1 MAKGTTGFTARD
13 HGFRFV
19 NFFQFS
25 FEFRLP
31 LLRPVDLGRIIFG
44 LCGGMCFAALDYF
57 HADVDV
63 LPLDTQPPR
72 GTRLYAYLWRRQLR
86 SLVMPKV
93 PLKILEWMVR
103 SDEDL
108 AERTAGAEFT
118 KAKRKIDRGEPAV
131 LLLIRAGGMTS
142 PTQNHQV
149 VATGYELDEASGEV
163 EVFLYDPNHPDEEP
177 HISFNLDPEKGGP
190 SQSTEEPLRGF
201 FVLDYAPRK
210 RGLPEDTDA
219 ALELVPAEASVATT
233 STGAVPMAANTV
245 RGGSGGPQAG
255 TSLSDEERRDLLEL
269 YRGLRVTDVS
279 DGMDMVN
286 LWDRGN
292 MDPSIRPLWRDT
304 DGFGHRVYGFAHT
317 VRFVPTNRPVTPR
330 SPEETRAFIRHWYRE
345 WAPGPHRDTIREGD
359 LIVIDGQGLDVGY
372 IGSNNALG
380 WIAAGAVGA
389 VTNGGCRDTDELI
402 KQRVPVYSRIVCKTI
417 RPGRL
422 EFMDEQVTVT
432 VGGVMVRPGDLVVAD
447 GDGVVVVPIEM
458 AREVGEYAWEVA
470 KGDKAGRRKLYERV
484 GLPMDDTI

>member
-1 MAKGTTGFTARD
+1 MAKVVTGFSPLD

-25 FEFRLP
+25 LEFRLP

-44 LCGGMCFAALDYF
+44 LCGGMCYAALDYF

-63 LPLDTQPPR
+63 PPLDTQPQR

-93 PLKILEWMVR
+93 PLKIMEWMMR

-108 AERTAGAEFT
+108 AQRTAGAEFA
-118 KAKRKIDRGEPAV
+118 KAKRRIDKGEPAV

-149 VATGYELDEASGEV
+149 VATGYELDESSGQAK
-163 EVFLYDPNHPDEEP
+163 VFLYDPNHPGKEP
-177 HISFNLDPEKGGP
+177 QISFSLDPEEAGP

-201 FVLDYAPRK
+201 FVLDYGPRI
-210 RGLPEDTDA
+210 RGLPLDLEA
-219 ALELVPAEASVATT
+219 ALESVPSGAPGPRGALSLGATT
-233 STGAVPMAANTV
+233 LTDEDT
-245 RGGSGGPQAG
+245 GPQSG
-255 TSLSDEERRDLLEL
+255 SVLPDEKRSALLKL
-269 YRGLRVTDVS
+269 YDGLRVTDVS
-279 DGMDMVN
+279 DGMDIVN

-292 MDPSIRPLWRDT
+292 MDPCIRPLWRDT
-304 DGFGHRVYGFAHT
+304 DAFGHRVYGFAHT

-330 SPEETRAFIRHWYRE
+330 SPEEARAFIRHWYRE
-345 WAPGPHRDTIREGD
+345 WAPGPRSDTIRDGD
-359 LIVIDGQGLDVGY
+359 FIVIDGQGLDVGY

-402 KQRVPVYSRIVCKTI
+402 KQGVPVYSRLVCKTI

-422 EFMDEQVTVT
+422 EFMDEQVPVT

-447 GDGVVVVPIEM
+447 GDGVVVVPIEV
-458 AREVGEYAWEVA
+458 AKEVGEYAWEVA
-470 KGDKAGRRKLYERV
+470 EGDKAGRRALYERV
-484 GLPMDDTI
+484 GLPMDDTV